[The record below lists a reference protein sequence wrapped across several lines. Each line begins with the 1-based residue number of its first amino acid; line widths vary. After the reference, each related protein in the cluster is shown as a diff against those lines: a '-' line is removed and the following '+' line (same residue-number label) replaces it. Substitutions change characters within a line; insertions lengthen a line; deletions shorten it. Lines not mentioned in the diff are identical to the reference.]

1 MSISSNCPRGFGSC
15 GGWLRFLQKRVLLVS
30 CAVWALAGE
39 VLAEPVSPKGRRETH
54 DWITPMRVLARD
66 FKGEDGKVLRLG
78 DSITYANPGSAY
90 SRYGKDRTPE
100 QLAVC
105 RWMKADVRGKASGVW
120 LSIDDQPGGRSH
132 TAASGV
138 TTAQFLAGGK
148 GGLPKLDDLIREHNP
163 QIACVLL
170 GTNDLNA
177 RQRPEAFAANLES
190 IILRLL
196 ANKTIP
202 VLTTV
207 PPLRGKAEQALEYNE
222 RIWKLAV
229 QHNVPVADYHGEIMA
244 RRPGDWD
251 GTLISR
257 DGVHPSAGETAGPAT
272 EANLGQSGYL
282 LFSWTV
288 LNKLME
294 IKREVIDRKGA
305 GSAVKP

>member
-1 MSISSNCPRGFGSC
+1 MNPSTAKSRARSSTSFRATKFFPAVF
-15 GGWLRFLQKRVLLVS
+15 
-30 CAVWALAGE
+30 CALILFAVNLTA
-39 VLAEPVSPKGRRETH
+39 AELGTSKGRRENH
-54 DWITPMRVLARD
+54 DWIGPMRALTRE
-66 FKGEDGKVLRLG
+66 FKGDDGKVLRLG
-78 DSITYANPGSAY
+78 DSITYANPGSAFL
-90 SRYGKDRTPE
+90 RYGRERTPE

-105 RWMKADVRGKASGVW
+105 RWMKADARDKSSGVW

-148 GGLPKLDDLIREHNP
+148 GGLPKLDDLIRQHNP

-177 RQRPEAFAANLES
+177 RQTPEAFAKNLDA
-190 IILRLL
+190 IITRLL

-207 PPLRGKAEQALEYNE
+207 PPLRGKAELAVQYNDE
-222 RIWKLAV
+222 VWKLAAR
-229 QHNVPVADYHGEIMA
+229 HHLPVVDYHGEILA
-244 RRPGDWD
+244 RRATDWD

-282 LFSWTV
+282 LFAWAT
-288 LNKLME
+288 LNKLIE
-294 IKREVIDRKGA
+294 IKRDVMDRKA
-305 GSAVKP
+305 AAESAK

>member
-1 MSISSNCPRGFGSC
+1 MIHCASFPAPVRFGGPRDL
-15 GGWLRFLQKRVLLVS
+15 LRLAA
-30 CAVWALAGE
+30 AVAFA
-39 VLAEPVSPKGRRETH
+39 VATAAAEPGVPKGRHETY
-54 DWITPMRVLARD
+54 DWAGPMRALTRE
-66 FKGEDGKVLRLG
+66 FKGDGGKVLRLG

-90 SRYGKDRTPE
+90 LRYGKDRTPQ

-105 RWMKADVRGKASGVW
+105 KWMKADVRDKSSGVW

-138 TTAQFLAGGK
+138 TTAQYLAGGK
-148 GGLPKLDDLIREHNP
+148 GGLPKLDDLLRTHHP

-177 RQRPEAFAANLES
+177 RQTPEAFAKNLA
-190 IILRLL
+190 IIIAKLL

-207 PPLRGKAEQALEYNE
+207 PPLRGKADLVVQYNE
-222 RIWKLAV
+222 AIWKLAA
-229 QHNVPVADYHGEIMA
+229 QHQVPVVDYHGEILA

-272 EANLGQSGYL
+272 EANLSESGYL
-282 LFSWTV
+282 LLGWAT
-288 LNKLME
+288 LNKLVE
-294 IKREVIDRKGA
+294 IKHEVIDRKGE
-305 GSAVKP
+305 